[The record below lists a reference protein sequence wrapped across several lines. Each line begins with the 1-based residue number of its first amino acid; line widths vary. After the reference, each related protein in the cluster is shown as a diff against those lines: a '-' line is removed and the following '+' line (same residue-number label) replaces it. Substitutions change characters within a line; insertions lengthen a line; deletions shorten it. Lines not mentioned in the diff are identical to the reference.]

1 MTSPEMS
8 PFVFEGPAPPSD
20 VIGRDE
26 IIAALWS
33 RATGGRF
40 VLLLAPRRYGKTSVV
55 HRLRRDAQETKE
67 LAVVLVDL
75 LGVQTVGDVVARFR
89 SAWSD
94 LPRGS
99 LQRAAEKVLR
109 YLPEITAG
117 AGPVSVTARAPGEA
131 DHATRSL
138 EEWLRIPDRVAERL
152 GRRVLVVLD
161 EFQAVSAVPPVDA
174 VIRSVIQH
182 QRERV
187 SYLFAGSE
195 QSLLEGLFSR
205 RAAPLYGQAERIT
218 LPVLAAEPLGEFID
232 TKFTATGR
240 SVSAPAM
247 SGLLG
252 VVSGHP
258 QRAMLLAHHLWEA
271 TPEGTAADHD
281 TLATAQ
287 AAALA
292 YSEPEFTATMAL
304 LSDAQ
309 RKVLRLAAWGL
320 PLYGAAAGRLR
331 LTKGG
336 AQSATATLRRNG
348 LLAAAPTR
356 TLIDPL
362 LAAWIRQRHPQP

>member
-1 MTSPEMS
+1 M
-8 PFVFEGPAPPSD
+8 FEGPAPPSD
-20 VIGRDE
+20 VIGRDD

-40 VLLLAPRRYGKTSVV
+40 VLLLAPRRFGKTSVV
-55 HRLRRDAQETKE
+55 HRLRRDAQETKA

-89 SAWSD
+89 AAWSD
-94 LPRGS
+94 LSAGP
-99 LQRAAEKVLR
+99 LQKAADKALR

-117 AGPVSVTARAPGEA
+117 AGPVSVTARAPRDPES
-131 DHATRSL
+131 ATRSL

-161 EFQAVSAVPPVDA
+161 EFQAVAAVPPVDA

-195 QSLLEGLFSR
+195 QSLLDALFSQ

-218 LPVLAAEPLGEFID
+218 LPGLAAEPLGEFID
-232 TKFTATGR
+232 TKFAATARAVDVG
-240 SVSAPAM
+240 AM

-252 VVSGHP
+252 LAGGHP

-271 TPEGTAADHD
+271 TPEGTTADHD
-281 TLATAQ
+281 TLV
-287 AAALA
+287 AA
-292 YSEPEFTATMAL
+292 
-304 LSDAQ
+304 
-309 RKVLRLAAWGL
+309 
-320 PLYGAAAGRLR
+320 
-331 LTKGG
+331 
-336 AQSATATLRRNG
+336 
-348 LLAAAPTR
+348 
-356 TLIDPL
+356 
-362 LAAWIRQRHPQP
+362 